1 MITENIISRLNKLI
15 GEFDTPFFNYLHY
28 SYDLSLNDCEF
39 AINKL
44 KEDINNNKIFSDN
57 LVLIIEEYFKS
68 IINDKEKEV
77 KIKYLDE
84 LLDFD
89 NEFYIKFLKKY
100 ELSNDEIIIIRDKI
114 KNKILNEN
122 ISDFEIKRLLRYY
135 FLNSTKQKSY
145 LKDLDFI
152 VGKNYDTLF
161 IKNAKKKYPNL
172 VRNDFI
178 QIISTIK
185 SDIIGACN
193 FKNGIKNDFYR
204 RCMEKSESKKA
215 EAKIKLEKFVE
226 GSGDS
231 FSKLVKFKKLSKQD
245 GEIIVSE
252 ILDDINT
259 GLIQPEMINS
269 IFITK
274 RFDEYNER

>member
-122 ISDFEIKRLLRYY
+122 ISDFEIKRYLRYY
-135 FLNSTKQKSY
+135 FLNSTKQASY
-145 LKDLDFI
+145 LKELDI
-152 VGKNYDTLF
+152 IIGKNYDTLT
-161 IKNAKKKYPNL
+161 IRNAKKKYPNL
-172 VRNDFI
+172 VRDDFI
-178 QIISTIK
+178 QIIFNIK
-185 SDIIGACN
+185 SEIIDAVD
-193 FKNGIKNDFYR
+193 FKKGIKNEFLNQ
-204 RCMEKSESKKA
+204 CMKKSEAKKA
-215 EAKIKLEKFVE
+215 DAKLKLNKFVE

-231 FSKLVKFKKLSKQD
+231 FSKLVEFKELTKHE
-245 GEIIVSE
+245 GNIIISE
-252 ILDDINT
+252 ITEDINN
-259 GLIQPEMINS
+259 GLIQPNMIDGVFLTN
-269 IFITK
+269 
-274 RFDEYNER
+274 RFNDYNER

>member
-1 MITENIISRLNKLI
+1 MIHEEIFSKIDKLI
-15 GEFDTPFFNYLHY
+15 GEFNTPFFNYLHY
-28 SYDLSLNDCEF
+28 SYNLSLNDCEMI
-39 AINKL
+39 INNI
-44 KEDINNNKIFSDN
+44 KEDIINNKLFPDN
-57 LVLIIEEYFKS
+57 LVLTVENYFKS
-68 IINDKEKEV
+68 MINDKEKES
-77 KIKYLDE
+77 KIDFLDD
-84 LLDFD
+84 LLNQDK
-89 NEFYIKFLKKY
+89 EFFSKFLQKY
-100 ELSNDEIIIIRDKI
+100 KLDSDEITIIHNKV

-193 FKNGIKNDFYR
+193 FKNGIKNEFYR